1 MVDIT
6 VGSVMGVLC
15 WLGYWLLED
24 IVESFTLTSGWLGSP
39 SSSLHLR
46 DDHSPSCTPPVTTTM
61 IPATLFLVFV
71 HPAPAEDCP
80 CFEDAVAF
88 LSVVAGLVVGRNWCP
103 TNFFESTVGAAF
115 DSPLSSSVWGAA
127 VLAKLLIGE

>member
-24 IVESFTLTSGWLGSP
+24 IVESFTLTSGWLGW
-39 SSSLHLR
+39 SSLHYSFR
-46 DDHSPSCTPPVTTTM
+46 EVAHPSVTSVTATM

-88 LSVVAGLVVGRNWCP
+88 LSVVAGLVVGRNWCT

-115 DSPLSSSVWGAA
+115 DSPLRTSAWGAA